1 MLGQSVVLNTG
12 LDTASSLL
20 SYTASSSADDF
31 FKKYEELIGYV
42 LQILTFFGVWAFV
55 RGMLMVKM
63 TAEGKQQQSYMSG
76 IVFIVAGILLAN
88 AKVSTCMVLYTAG
101 GRSEERRVGKECVS
115 TCRSRGSRD

>member
-31 FKKYEELIGYV
+31 FQKYEELIGYV

-76 IVFIVAGILLAN
+76 IVDRKSTRMLQSLLRISYDDFCL
-88 AKVSTCMVLYTAG
+88 K
-101 GRSEERRVGKECVS
+101 
-115 TCRSRGSRD
+115 

>member
-12 LDTASSLL
+12 LDTASPLL

-31 FKKYEELIGYV
+31 FQKYEELIGYV

-63 TAEGKQQQSYMSG
+63 TAEGKQQQSYMYG
-76 IVFIVAGILLAN
+76 IVFIVAGILL
-88 AKVSTCMVLYTAG
+88 
-101 GRSEERRVGKECVS
+101 RSEEHTSELQSLMRISYAVFCL
-115 TCRSRGSRD
+115 

>member
-31 FKKYEELIGYV
+31 FQKYEELIGYV

-88 AKVSTCMVLYTAG
+88 AKVSTCKI
-101 GRSEERRVGKECVS
+101 GRAHSELQSLMRNSYAV
-115 TCRSRGSRD
+115 